1 MLPAK
6 QHPMLPR
13 PKPPEFRSA
22 ISKAIGLD
30 QSLYHG
36 EVIRNGYRMQNRGW
50 GERQSSPAG
59 GYASAVVGQGGPYGL
74 KDTGTVMTSEGQR
87 QLRPMSSPTAWSIG
101 ATDVVLALYNNSALL
116 LQCRFWRF
124 PQRVGVKQ
132 DPGNRSCGR
141 AFQNKSRHSLE
152 ETRSEKT
159 AAFPKTNA
167 AQAGALRR
175 KTESYMA
182 RFSSSASGLA
192 IPRKM

>member
-1 MLPAK
+1 MRNRVFDRMMWTAYFLVLCCGVSQAAANASSQTAPNASSA
-6 QHPMLPR
+6 QV
-13 PKPPEFRSA
+13 PPEFRSA

-101 ATDVVLALYNNSALL
+101 AAT
-116 LQCRFWRF
+116 
-124 PQRVGVKQ
+124 
-132 DPGNRSCGR
+132 
-141 AFQNKSRHSLE
+141 
-152 ETRSEKT
+152 
-159 AAFPKTNA
+159 
-167 AQAGALRR
+167 
-175 KTESYMA
+175 
-182 RFSSSASGLA
+182 
-192 IPRKM
+192 